1 MLKEGFIVQ
10 EKEQLLKDT
19 IERTQ
24 KNIETQAGAL
34 FNYYDK
40 QLNTMLENRT
50 LLDQF
55 KIKRLTREYEYLQFC
70 INDITPTDLFKVIV
84 KYKGQRN
91 CDYNNS

>member
-1 MLKEGFIVQ
+1 MQ

-24 KNIETQAGAL
+24 KIIETQAGAL
-34 FNYYDK
+34 FNNYDK
-40 QLNTMLENRT
+40 QLNTLIENRT

-70 INDITPTDLFKVIV
+70 LNDISQTDFFKVLV

-91 CDYNNS
+91 CNYNNI

>member
-10 EKEQLLKDT
+10 EKEQLLKET

-24 KNIETQAGAL
+24 KIIETQAGAL
-34 FNYYDK
+34 FNDYDK
-40 QLNTMLENRT
+40 QLNTLLENRT

-70 INDITPTDLFKVIV
+70 LNDISQTDLFKVLV

-91 CDYNNS
+91 CNYNNI

>member
-1 MLKEGFIVQ
+1 MQ

-24 KNIETQAGAL
+24 KIIETQAGDM
-34 FNYYDK
+34 FNDYDK

-50 LLDQF
+50 LLEQF
-55 KIKRLTREYEYLQFC
+55 KIKRLTREYEHLQFC
-70 INDITPTDLFKVIV
+70 LNVSQTDLFKVLV

-91 CDYNNS
+91 CNYNNI